1 MPTYKFEVRVP
12 IEPMSGTKGKRKYAR
27 KKELI
32 DAITKAKGEELETA
46 RAALRGK
53 KVSIAVEFSLWKGDT
68 THTNTTGRKDID
80 NLLKI
85 VLDALQ
91 TKVDKQERMEGLG
104 LIDNDDSVYHV
115 EATKRLVETSGE
127 VGLRLTVAEHMI

>member
-1 MPTYKFEVRVP
+1 MPVYKFEVRVP

-46 RAALRGK
+46 RSALSGK
-53 KVSIAVEFSLWKGDT
+53 RVSIAVEFFLWKSDA

-85 VLDALQ
+85 VFDALQ
-91 TKVDKQERMEGLG
+91 AKVDEQGRMEGLG
-104 LIDNDDSVYHV
+104 LIENDDSVYHV
-115 EATKRLVETSGE
+115 EATKRLVETPGE
-127 VGLRLTVAEHMI
+127 VGLRLTVVEHVI